1 MIPMEDPVI
10 SELVALLQAHD
21 VRDVVLCPG
30 SRNAPLVHALSH
42 QLAGATCHS
51 MSAAQASMRLA
62 WLSLRIERSWCAV
75 PLALPWQTCTLQSL
89 RLTIKGC
96 R

>member
-10 SELVALLQAHD
+10 SELVALLQAHG

-51 MSAAQASMRLA
+51 IIDERSAGFYALGLALASW
-62 WLSLRIERSWCAV
+62 WLSA
-75 PLALPWQTCTLQSL
+75 CTSGAL
-89 RLTIKGC
+89 RLPGQSTTSRTPC
-96 R
+96 A